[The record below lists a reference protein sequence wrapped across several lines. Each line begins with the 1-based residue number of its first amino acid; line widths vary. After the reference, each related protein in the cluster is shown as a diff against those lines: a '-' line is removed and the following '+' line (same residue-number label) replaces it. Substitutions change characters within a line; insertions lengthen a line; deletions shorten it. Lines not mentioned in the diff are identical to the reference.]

1 VSLAF
6 KERRKKM
13 RWNLLLV
20 FVFCVVLFS
29 SASGLQRNEYTL
41 NGTNLLILGDSGGTV
56 QIDINIQTGI
66 PNICWFVIPLNVSGT
81 SNPILDT
88 VLTGGRGD
96 ISPPGFA
103 SPSLVN
109 PFTIRM
115 VDPYGPPLL
124 FVAWDIDVGLVFPS
138 SGLFCRMFYKVIG
151 AGTIVIDTMTDP
163 ETGSRIKM
171 EDPAGPVSV
180 YWGGPYTFNVL
191 AIQRGD
197 ANCDGLRNIS
207 DIVYL
212 ISYLFKGGTPPRLLE
227 TGDVNCD
234 GQVTVSDVVYLVN
247 YLFKSGPPPPC

>member
-1 VSLAF
+1 
-6 KERRKKM
+6 M
-13 RWNLLLV
+13 
-20 FVFCVVLFS
+20 VLFS

-56 QIDINIQTGI
+56 QIDINILTDYYI
-66 PNICWFVIPLNVSGT
+66 WRFVIPLNVTGT

-103 SPSLVN
+103 WPSLVQS
-109 PFTIRM
+109 FTVRM
-115 VDPYGPPLL
+115 VDPYGPPLIFL
-124 FVAWDIDVGLVFPS
+124 AWDSYGLPYPE

-212 ISYLFKGGTPPRLLE
+212 ICYLFKGGTPPPLLKA
-227 TGDVNCD
+227 GDFNCD
-234 GQVTVSDVVYLVN
+234 GKTTVTDVLYLLN
-247 YLFKSGPPPPC
+247 YLFKGGPPPPC